1 MDAGRL
7 GVISLANISTFL
19 QKIMEAV
26 YGEEVRGSIHDAL
39 AAMNVESSEAMRFAA
54 TAKDSAAASA
64 LDAKASAATAEQKA
78 TEIVASAQAAKT
90 SENNAKTSETNAAT
104 KAAEAATAAAGAKAS
119 ETAAGNS
126 EAIATQK
133 AQEAADS
140 QSAAAQSEAEAK
152 AAEDRIKAI
161 RTDVETLGAQATA
174 DKNAAEA
181 AKEAAE
187 AAADD
192 ATIAETNAKLSE
204 NTALVAQAA
213 AEVAKDDA
221 EAAKLAAQNAK
232 TAAETAKDDAEDAK
246 CKAKASEDAAAA
258 SALSA
263 QQYSGKPPK
272 PQAGTWWIWDAD
284 QQKYLD
290 SGIACDL
297 VGPTGNGIKD
307 IKLTKGDHTPGTT
320 DIYTVTMTDGTTTT
334 ISVYNGRNG
343 TGTGDV
349 LGIAFD
355 LVLPASGWVNGEL
368 TVADS
373 RLLALATHKYLVDAD
388 EASREE
394 YLECNVQARNITTTG
409 FITFKNNTDPTMD
422 LTVNVIR
429 LELSVNGS

>member
-1 MDAGRL
+1 M
-7 GVISLANISTFL
+7 ANIATFL
-19 QKIMEAV
+19 QKILDAV

-39 AAMNVESSEAMRFAA
+39 AAMNVESSNAMEFAA
-54 TAKDSAAASA
+54 TAKDSAKVSADSARTSAFTATQKAGEALASA
-64 LDAKASAATAEQKA
+64 GAAR
-78 TEIVASAQAAKT
+78 V
-90 SENNAKTSETNAAT
+90 SETNAKISENNSAIQASD
-104 KAAEAATAAAGAKAS
+104 AAKSAANAKTS

-126 EAIATQK
+126 ETIAAQK
-133 AQEAADS
+133 AQEAANS
-140 QSAAAQSEAEAK
+140 QSAAAQSEAETK
-152 AAEDRIKAI
+152 AAEERVKTI
-161 RTDVETLGAQATA
+161 RSDVETLGAQATA
-174 DKNAAEA
+174 DKTAAENAREDAEA
-181 AKEAAE
+181 ARDAAL
-187 AAADD
+187 
-192 ATIAETNAKLSE
+192 ISQNGAKDSE
-204 NTALVAQAA
+204 NAALAAKTA

-221 EAAKLAAQNAK
+221 EAAKLAALNAK
-232 TAAETAKDDAEDAK
+232 TAAEDAKNDAEDARD
-246 CKAKASEDAAAA
+246 KAKMSEDAAAE

-272 PQAGTWWIWDAD
+272 PQDGTWWIWDAD

-297 VGPTGNGIKD
+297 VGPTGNGIQD

-320 DIYTVTMTDGTTTT
+320 DIYTVTMTDGSTMT

-349 LGIAFD
+349 LGISFD

-409 FITFKNNTDPTMD
+409 FITFKNDTDPTMD
-422 LTVNVIR
+422 LTVNIIR
-429 LELSVNGS
+429 LELSANGS

>member
-39 AAMNVESSEAMRFAA
+39 AAMNMESSEAMRFAA

-64 LDAKASAATAEQKA
+64 LD
-78 TEIVASAQAAKT
+78 
-90 SENNAKTSETNAAT
+90 
-104 KAAEAATAAAGAKAS
+104 
-119 ETAAGNS
+119 
-126 EAIATQK
+126 
-133 AQEAADS
+133 
-140 QSAAAQSEAEAK
+140 AK

-246 CKAKASEDAAAA
+246 GKAKASEDAAAA

-297 VGPTGNGIKD
+297 VGPTGNGIQA
-307 IKLTKGDHTPGTT
+307 IALTSGDHTPGTT

-343 TGTGDV
+343 TGAGDV

-355 LVLPASGWVNGEL
+355 LVLPASGWVNGGL

-373 RLLALATHKYLVDAD
+373 RLLALATHKYLIDAD

-409 FITFKNNTDPTMD
+409 FITFKNDTDPTMD

-429 LELSVNGS
+429 LELSANGL

>member
-1 MDAGRL
+1 M
-7 GVISLANISTFL
+7 ANIATFL
-19 QKIMEAV
+19 QKILDAV

-39 AAMNVESSEAMRFAA
+39 VAMNVESSEAMRFAA

-64 LDAKASAATAEQKA
+64 LEAKASAATAEQKA
-78 TEIVASAQAAKT
+78 TEVVDSARA
-90 SENNAKTSETNAAT
+90 AKTSETNAKTSELNAIQQASN
-104 KAAEAATAAAGAKAS
+104 AANAAAAAKAS

-126 EAIATQK
+126 EVVATQK

-140 QSAAAQSEAEAK
+140 QAAAAQSEAEAK
-152 AAEDRIKAI
+152 AAEERVKTI
-161 RTDVETLGAQATA
+161 RSDVETLGAQATA
-174 DKNAAEA
+174 DKEAAETAKTDAEA
-181 AKEAAE
+181 ARDEAL
-187 AAADD
+187 
-192 ATIAETNAKLSE
+192 ISQNGAKGSE
-204 NTALVAQAA
+204 NAALVAKTA
-213 AEVAKDDA
+213 AELAKNDA
-221 EAAKLAAQNAK
+221 EAAKLTAQAAKA
-232 TAAETAKDDAEDAK
+232 AAETAKTDAETAK
-246 CKAKASEDAAAA
+246 DKAKESEDSAAK
-258 SALSA
+258 SALTA

-272 PQAGTWWIWDAD
+272 PQDGTWWIWDAD

-297 VGPTGNGIKD
+297 VGPTGNGIQD

-320 DIYTVTMTDGTTTT
+320 DIYTVTMTDGSTMT

-349 LGIAFD
+349 LGISFD
-355 LVLPASGWVNGEL
+355 LVLPVSGWANGEI

-409 FITFKNNTDPTMD
+409 FITFKNDTDPTMD

-429 LELSVNGS
+429 LELSANGA

>member
-1 MDAGRL
+1 M
-7 GVISLANISTFL
+7 ANIATFL
-19 QKIMEAV
+19 QKILDAV

-39 AAMNVESSEAMRFAA
+39 AAMNVESSNAMEFAA
-54 TAKDSAAASA
+54 TAKDSAKVSADSARTSASTATQKAGEALASA
-64 LDAKASAATAEQKA
+64 G
-78 TEIVASAQAAKT
+78 AAKVSET
-90 SENNAKTSETNAAT
+90 NAKISENNAVIQASDAAKSAANAKT
-104 KAAEAATAAAGAKAS
+104 S

-140 QSAAAQSEAEAK
+140 QSAAALSEAEAK
-152 AAEDRIKAI
+152 AAEDRVKTI

-181 AKEAAE
+181 AKVAAE

-204 NTALVAQAA
+204 NA
-213 AEVAKDDA
+213 AELAKDDA

-232 TAAETAKDDAEDAK
+232 TAAEAAKDDAENAK
-246 CKAKASEDAAAA
+246 DKAKVSEDAAAA

-272 PQAGTWWIWDAD
+272 PQDGTWWIWDAD

-297 VGPTGNGIKD
+297 VGPTGNGVKD

-320 DIYTVTMTDGTTTT
+320 DIYTVTMTDGTTTS

-355 LVLPASGWVNGEL
+355 LVLPSSGWVNGEL

-373 RLLALATHKYLVDAD
+373 RLLALATHKYLIDAD

-409 FITFKNNTDPTMD
+409 FITFKNDTDPTMD
-422 LTVNVIR
+422 LTVNIIR
-429 LELSVNGS
+429 LELSANGS

>member
-119 ETAAGNS
+119 ETAA
-126 EAIATQK
+126 
-133 AQEAADS
+133 
-140 QSAAAQSEAEAK
+140 
-152 AAEDRIKAI
+152 
-161 RTDVETLGAQATA
+161 
-174 DKNAAEA
+174 
-181 AKEAAE
+181 
-187 AAADD
+187 
-192 ATIAETNAKLSE
+192 
-204 NTALVAQAA
+204 LVAQAA

-221 EAAKLAAQNAK
+221 EAAKLAAQAAK
-232 TAAETAKDDAEDAK
+232 TAAQTAADNASTDADDAAQAAAD
-246 CKAKASEDAAAA
+246 AAA

-272 PQAGTWWIWDAD
+272 PQDGTWWIWDAA

-290 SGIACDL
+290 SGISCDL
-297 VGPTGNGIKD
+297 VGPTGNGIQD

-343 TGTGDV
+343 TGAGDV
-349 LGIAFD
+349 LGISFD
-355 LVLPASGWVNGEL
+355 LVLPTSGWVNGEL

-373 RLLALATHKYLVDAD
+373 RLLALSTHKYLVDAD

-409 FITFKNNTDPTMD
+409 FITFKNDTDPTTD

-429 LELSVNGS
+429 LELSANGA

>member
-1 MDAGRL
+1 
-7 GVISLANISTFL
+7 
-19 QKIMEAV
+19 MEAV

-39 AAMNVESSEAMRFAA
+39 AAMNVESSDAMRFAA
-54 TAKDSAAASA
+54 TAKDSAAAYA
-64 LDAKASAATAEQKA
+64 LDAKASAATAKQKA
-78 TEIVASAQAAKT
+78 DEIVVSAQAAKT
-90 SENNAKTSETNAAT
+90 SETNAKTSETNAAA
-104 KAAEAATAAAGAKAS
+104 KAAEAVDAAAAAKAS

-126 EAIATQK
+126 EAVAAQK
-133 AQEAADS
+133 AREAADS

-152 AAEDRIKAI
+152 AAEERTKTI
-161 RTDVETLGAQATA
+161 RSDVETLGAQATA

-187 AAADD
+187 AAAGD

-204 NTALVAQAA
+204 NAALVAQAA

-221 EAAKLAAQNAK
+221 EAAKLAAQAAK
-232 TAAETAKDDAEDAK
+232 TAAQTAADNASTDADDAAQAAAD
-246 CKAKASEDAAAA
+246 AAA

-272 PQAGTWWIWDAD
+272 PQGGTWWIWDAA

-290 SGIACDL
+290 SGISCDL
-297 VGPTGNGIKD
+297 VGPTGNGIQD

-343 TGTGDV
+343 TGAGDV
-349 LGIAFD
+349 LGISFD

-373 RLLALATHKYLVDAD
+373 RLLALSTHKYLVDAD

-409 FITFKNNTDPTMD
+409 FITFKNDTDPTTD

-429 LELSVNGS
+429 LELSANGA

>member
-1 MDAGRL
+1 M
-7 GVISLANISTFL
+7 ANIATFL
-19 QKIMEAV
+19 QKILDAV

-39 AAMNVESSEAMRFAA
+39 VAMNVESSEAMRFAA

-64 LDAKASAATAEQKA
+64 LEAKASAATAEQKA
-78 TEIVASAQAAKT
+78 TEVVDSARA
-90 SENNAKTSETNAAT
+90 AKTSETNAKTSELNAIQQASN
-104 KAAEAATAAAGAKAS
+104 AANAAAAAKAS

-126 EAIATQK
+126 EVVATQK

-140 QSAAAQSEAEAK
+140 QAAAAQSEAEAK
-152 AAEDRIKAI
+152 AAEERVKTI
-161 RTDVETLGAQATA
+161 RSDVETLGAQATA
-174 DKNAAEA
+174 DKEAAETAKTDAEA
-181 AKEAAE
+181 ARDEAL
-187 AAADD
+187 
-192 ATIAETNAKLSE
+192 ISQNGAKGSE
-204 NTALVAQAA
+204 NAALVAKTA
-213 AEVAKDDA
+213 AELAKNDA
-221 EAAKLAAQNAK
+221 EAAKLTAQAAKA
-232 TAAETAKDDAEDAK
+232 AAETAKTDAETAK
-246 CKAKASEDAAAA
+246 DKAKESEDSAAK
-258 SALSA
+258 SALTA

-272 PQAGTWWIWDAD
+272 PQDGTWWIWDAD

-297 VGPTGNGIKD
+297 VGPTGNGIQD
-307 IKLTKGDHTPGTT
+307 IKLTKGGHTPGTT
-320 DIYTVTMTDGTTTT
+320 DIYTVTMTDGSTMT

-349 LGIAFD
+349 LGISFD
-355 LVLPASGWVNGEL
+355 LVLPVSGWANGEI

-409 FITFKNNTDPTMD
+409 FITFKNDTDPTMD

-429 LELSVNGS
+429 LELSANGA